1 MTRVKT
7 LTRTNQGFGRLRRLM
22 TIVHDEIRQRA
33 FQLFKE
39 KGCQPG
45 FELEDWLEA
54 ERQVLFCP
62 PAELIET
69 RNEVHIIAAVP
80 GFEARALQVD
90 VFPESITIEGK
101 RQATAKSGE
110 KRLLRQ
116 FALPARI
123 CPDDV
128 EATLDDEVL
137 RIIVKKEAAAVS
149 PAAVEM
155 KNSRHAVA

>member
-1 MTRVKT
+1 
-7 LTRTNQGFGRLRRLM
+7 M
-22 TIVHDEIRQRA
+22 TIVHDGIRQRA
-33 FQLFKE
+33 FQLFEE

-101 RQATAKSGE
+101 RPATEPAPGAHFSELGE

-128 EATLDDEVL
+128 EATLDDGVL

-155 KNSRHAVA
+155 KNSRRAAA

>member
-1 MTRVKT
+1 MTRVRT
-7 LTRTNQGFGRLRRLM
+7 LTRTNQAFGRLRRLM

-33 FQLFKE
+33 FQLFEE

-54 ERQVLFCP
+54 ERQVPFCP

-69 RNEVHIIAAVP
+69 RNEVHILAAVP

-101 RQATAKSGE
+101 RPATAELGE

-116 FALPARI
+116 CALPARI

-128 EATLDDEVL
+128 EATLDDGVL

-149 PAAVEM
+149 PAAVEIR
-155 KNSRHAVA
+155 NARHAAA

>member
-69 RNEVHIIAAVP
+69 RNEVQIMASVP
-80 GFEARALQVD
+80 GFEARELQVD

-101 RQATAKSGE
+101 R
-110 KRLLRQ
+110 
-116 FALPARI
+116 
-123 CPDDV
+123 
-128 EATLDDEVL
+128 
-137 RIIVKKEAAAVS
+137 
-149 PAAVEM
+149 
-155 KNSRHAVA
+155 